1 MYTRS
6 AIFEGTIRPGK
17 EDAFFHIIENKLL
30 PIWRRMPHVQA
41 VRLFRP
47 VEKDDAAPGIVLVQQ
62 IDYPTREAIDEA
74 LGSSIRDEAVA
85 ASQALDKVFEGR
97 HYHYIYKK
105 LIEDSED
112 IG

>member
-6 AIFEGTIRPGK
+6 AVFEGIIHPGK
-17 EDAFFHIIENKLL
+17 EEAFFDIIENKLL

-47 VEKDDAAPGIVLVQQ
+47 LEKDDTAPGVVLVQQ

-74 LGSSIRDEAVA
+74 LGSPIRDEAVA
-85 ASQALDKVFEGR
+85 ASRPLTEFFEGR
-97 HYHYIYKK
+97 HYHYIYEK
-105 LIEDSED
+105 LTDR
-112 IG
+112 

>member
-6 AIFEGTIRPGK
+6 AVFEGVIRPGK
-17 EDAFFHIIENKLL
+17 EKAFFELIENKLL

-47 VEKDDAAPGIVLVQQ
+47 VEKDDTAPGVVLVQQ

-74 LGSSIRDEAVA
+74 LASPVRDEAVA
-85 ASQALDKVFEGR
+85 ASQPLAELFEGR
-97 HYHYIYKK
+97 HYHYIYQK
-105 LIEDSED
+105 LTES
-112 IG
+112 

>member
-17 EDAFFHIIENKLL
+17 EEQFFDIIENKLL

-47 VEKDDAAPGIVLVQQ
+47 EEKDAAAPEVVLVQQ

-74 LGSSIRDEAVA
+74 LGSSIREEAVV
-85 ASQALDKVFEGR
+85 ASRDLEKVFDGR
-97 HYHYIYKK
+97 LYHFIYKK
-105 LIEDSED
+105 LTEA
-112 IG
+112 